1 MPRRTRNAF
10 PDDRDGSPLLEGIEF
25 GVERALRM
33 TSRPPRN
40 AEVDQLE
47 IDGHVFRA
55 SASNVFDFPD
65 DVGDGMGDDD
75 TEVAASE
82 VHVGL
87 DPSQA
92 VHEDV
97 GGIAAGHDDNVTEPD
112 EDPDAQQIDDALVDG
127 RVAREEDQDEMNV
140 AEEVVQQAEN
150 NAAMQEALQEE
161 EEEEE
166 GEDQAV
172 VELPARV
179 ANPVNNHG
187 VRNNAP
193 IRHNAVP
200 AQVPRR
206 RRVLRFAP
214 TEKPLDPIAFDVLK
228 LLGFSYAHRNN
239 IQGITK
245 AAIRKLARKGGC
257 KRISALVYEEVRG
270 VLKVFL
276 QNILKDT
283 VCYTCHA

>member
-10 PDDRDGSPLLEGIEF
+10 PDDREGSPLLEGIEF

-33 TSRPPRN
+33 TSRPAHN
-40 AEVDQLE
+40 AEVEQLE

-65 DVGDGMGDDD
+65 DVGDGMGDGD
-75 TEVAASE
+75 TEVAGSE

-127 RVAREEDQDEMNV
+127 RVARDEDQDEMNV
-140 AEEVVQQAEN
+140 AEEVVHQAEN

-172 VELPARV
+172 VELAARV
-179 ANPVNNHG
+179 VNPVNNHG
-187 VRNNAP
+187 VRNNAAP
-193 IRHNAVP
+193 I
-200 AQVPRR
+200 RR
-206 RRVLRFAP
+206 RRVLRFAS
-214 TEKPLDPIAFDVLK
+214 TEKPLDPIAFDVH
-228 LLGFSYAHRNN
+228 GSYTTGVVICTQKQHTRDH
-239 IQGITK
+239 QG
-245 AAIRKLARKGGC
+245 
-257 KRISALVYEEVRG
+257 
-270 VLKVFL
+270 
-276 QNILKDT
+276 
-283 VCYTCHA
+283 CYP

>member
-1 MPRRTRNAF
+1 
-10 PDDRDGSPLLEGIEF
+10 
-25 GVERALRM
+25 M
-33 TSRPPRN
+33 TSRPSHN
-40 AEVDQLE
+40 AEVEQLE

-65 DVGDGMGDDD
+65 DVGDGMGDD
-75 TEVAASE
+75 VAGSE

-92 VHEDV
+92 VHED
-97 GGIAAGHDDNVTEPD
+97 GGGVASEHDDNVTEPD

-172 VELPARV
+172 VELAARV
-179 ANPVNNHG
+179 VNPVNNHG

-193 IRHNAVP
+193 IRRNAVP
-200 AQVPRR
+200 AQIPRR
-206 RRVLRFAP
+206 RRVLRCAP
-214 TEKPLDPIAFDVLK
+214 TEKPLDPIAFDVLT
-228 LLGFSYAHRNN
+228 LLGFSCAHRNN
-239 IQGITK
+239 IQGVTK

-276 QNILKDT
+276 ENILKDT